1 MIYRIGQRVRLL
13 HHKGEGLIT
22 ELLDAKHVE
31 VDLGEDFPIEVHID
45 EIVAVDSGEKS
56 FYSPAPPQNEAPLRS
71 FGNLFELSLALTK
84 EEDERFLF
92 YLINPETVHILYT
105 CYAKI
110 NRKYQ
115 GMTSGCLEHKEV
127 NELFSLS
134 LEETRQLK
142 SLYVQVL
149 SFKPGIGHP
158 HTPEVC
164 EIPWGKRHLQGPS
177 SRIESLKKQG
187 WIFSL
192 RKSAGELEKALEA
205 ARPQLKTPQK
215 PLRKEKVVDL
225 HIEELVDKPHILAPS
240 EILGLQLKEAESH
253 LVKALEEDLGAVVFI
268 HGVGN
273 GTLKKEIAR
282 LLRTYK
288 EVQEI
293 HPGNPAKYGNG
304 ATRAVL
310 E

>member
-56 FYSPAPPQNEAPLRS
+56 FYTPEVPKADTALRS
-71 FGNLFELSLALTK
+71 FGNIFELSLAITK
-84 EEDERFLF
+84 EEDERYLF
-92 YLINPETVHILYT
+92 YLINPETVQILYT

-115 GMTSGCLEHKEV
+115 GMASGPIGHKEV

-134 LEETRQLK
+134 MDETRQLK
-142 SLYVQVL
+142 SLYLQVL
-149 SFKPGIGHP
+149 SFKSGNGHP
-158 HTPEVC
+158 HTPEIC
-164 EIPWGKRHLQGPS
+164 EIPWGKQHLKGPRI
-177 SRIESLKKQG
+177 RIEALKKQG

-192 RKSAGELEKALEA
+192 RKSADELEKALEA
-205 ARPQLKTPQK
+205 ARPQLKATSQ

-225 HIEELVDKPHILAPS
+225 HIEELVDKPHIMAPS
-240 EILGLQLKEAESH
+240 DMLGVQLKKAEST
-253 LVKALEEDLGAVVFI
+253 LIKALEEDLGAVVFI

-273 GTLKKEIAR
+273 GTLKKEIIR

>member
-13 HHKGEGLIT
+13 HDSGEGLIT

-45 EIVAVDSGEKS
+45 EIVAVNSGEKS
-56 FYSPAPPQNEAPLRS
+56 FYTPEAPKTETPLRS
-71 FGNLFELSLALTK
+71 FGNVFELSLAITK

-92 YLINPETVHILYT
+92 YLINPETIQILYT

-115 GMTSGCLEHKEV
+115 GMAAGRLGHKELD
-127 NELFSLS
+127 ELFSLS
-134 LEETRQLK
+134 LEETQQLK

-149 SFKPGIGHP
+149 SFKPGHGHP
-158 HTPEVC
+158 HTPEIC
-164 EIPWGKRHLQGPS
+164 EIPWGKRHLKGPS
-177 SRIESLKKQG
+177 TRIEALKKQG
-187 WIFSL
+187 WVFSV
-192 RKSAGELEKALEA
+192 RKSADELQKALEA
-205 ARPQLKTPQK
+205 ARPQLKTPSQ
-215 PLRKEKVVDL
+215 PLRKEKVIDL
-225 HIEELVDKPHILAPS
+225 HIEELVDKSHLMAPS
-240 EILGLQLKEAESH
+240 DMLSTQLQEAETH
-253 LVKALEEDLGAVVFI
+253 LVKALEQDLGAVVFI

-273 GTLKKEIAR
+273 GTLKKEIVQ